1 MVTVNSGEV
10 LAVPISTRDDRLD
23 PNAPYDG
30 LIVLASTSETLVV
43 PPSPSVDPEGAI
55 CSADDTLDADPI
67 TIVFDPPD
75 DGPVVPET
83 TS

>member
-1 MVTVNSGEV
+1 MFH
-10 LAVPISTRDDRLD
+10 
-23 PNAPYDG
+23 
-30 LIVLASTSETLVV
+30 
-43 PPSPSVDPEGAI
+43 PSPSVDPEGAI
-55 CSADDTLDADPI
+55 CSAGDTLDADPI